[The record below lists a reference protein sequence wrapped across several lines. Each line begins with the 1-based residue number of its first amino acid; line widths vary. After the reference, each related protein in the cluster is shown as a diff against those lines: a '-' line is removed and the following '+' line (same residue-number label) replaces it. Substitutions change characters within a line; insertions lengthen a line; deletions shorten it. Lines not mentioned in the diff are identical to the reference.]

1 MLPWSGID
9 TTAWSTKRLSTA
21 EFELADLRRLV
32 NHGTHVMDIACGPRT
47 VTAQMANLPPG
58 FDAPPS
64 WDWADDAAADCDIVA
79 VQLDWNTVLDTS
91 GGSMNVHIL
100 DALMYILS
108 RCDKE
113 PRLRSISAGAP
124 WPVRTMAARCW
135 RQPWTSLSRCS
146 KGALEIVVPAGN
158 SYQSRTHA
166 NATLATGEQ
175 QSLSWCVQA
184 DDRTQSFL
192 ELWMAGHGPM
202 LGEPACA
209 SRRPAALR
217 LPWIGGG

>member
-1 MLPWSGID
+1 MVDEG
-9 TTAWSTKRLSTA
+9 AVYG
-21 EFELADLRRLV
+21 EFDLADLRRLV

-47 VTAQMANLPPG
+47 VTAKMANLPPG

-113 PRLRSISAGAP
+113 AKAAVNISWGT
-124 WPVRTMAARCW
+124 WPVRTMAVRCW
-135 RQPWTSLSRCS
+135 KAAMDQLVS
-146 KGALEIVVPAGN
+146 GQG
-158 SYQSRTHA
+158 
-166 NATLATGEQ
+166 
-175 QSLSWCVQA
+175 
-184 DDRTQSFL
+184 
-192 ELWMAGHGPM
+192 
-202 LGEPACA
+202 A
-209 SRRPAALR
+209 SRNRCCRPATVTRAAPSER
-217 LPWIGGG
+217 G